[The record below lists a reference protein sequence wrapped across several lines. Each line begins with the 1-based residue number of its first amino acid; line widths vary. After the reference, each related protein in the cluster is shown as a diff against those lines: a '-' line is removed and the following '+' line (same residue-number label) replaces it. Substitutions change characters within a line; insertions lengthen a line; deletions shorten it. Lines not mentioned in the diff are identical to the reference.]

1 MRSMMAGFAVS
12 LALAGAVALPAAQ
25 PARPAFDVVSIRPR
39 AFTDQADLRAFAS
52 GMGMCGGYRF
62 TPNGNRINLPGTN
75 ICSLLRMAFDLTE
88 TQIVAPGWIKDVF
101 PSSFFDIVALGP
113 EGSTLTVDQARPML
127 RAMLEDRFKL
137 RFHRGKHDAPV
148 YALVERPQGH
158 KLRTQDIVP
167 CPRTMGKLPVVAI
180 KGIFVACTPIVTM
193 QELVFV
199 LGREVD
205 RPVVDRTKLT
215 GTYAMAL
222 TWAAADP
229 LSGNDTGPS
238 IFTAVKD
245 DLGLSLDPGTEPVDA
260 LIVDQIE
267 RPTAN

>member
-1 MRSMMAGFAVS
+1 MRSTKAGLAVL
-12 LALAGAVALPAAQ
+12 LALAGAVALPSAQ
-25 PARPAFDVVSIRPR
+25 SARPAFDVVSIKPR
-39 AFTDQADLRAFAS
+39 AFSDQADLRGFAS

-88 TQIVAPGWIKDVF
+88 YQIVAPGWIKDVA
-101 PSSFFDIVALGP
+101 PSSFFDIVAQGP
-113 EGSTLTVDQARPML
+113 AGSTLTVEQARPML

-137 RFHRGKHDAPV
+137 RFHRGMHDAPV

-167 CPRTMGKLPVVAI
+167 CPMTMGKLPVVAI
-180 KGIFVACTPIVTM
+180 KGVFVACSPTVTM
-193 QELVFV
+193 QQLVFA

-215 GTYAMAL
+215 GSYAMAL

-229 LSGNDTGPS
+229 LSGNDAGRS

-245 DLGLSLDPGTEPVDA
+245 DLGLSLEPGTEPVEA
-260 LIVDQIE
+260 LFVDQIE
-267 RPTAN
+267 RPSPN

>member
-1 MRSMMAGFAVS
+1 MRSMTVGFAVV
-12 LALAGAVALPAAQ
+12 LLLAGVVALPSAQ
-25 PARPAFDVVSIRPR
+25 TAKPAFDVVSIKPRP
-39 AFTDQADLRAFAS
+39 FTDQAELRGFAS

-88 TQIVAPGWIKDVF
+88 QQIVAPSWIKDVS

-113 EGSTLTVDQARPML
+113 AGTTLTVEQTRPML
-127 RAMLEDRFKL
+127 QAMLEERFKL
-137 RFHRGKHDAPV
+137 RFHRGTHNAPV
-148 YALVERPQGH
+148 YALVVRPQGH

-167 CPRTMGKLPVVAI
+167 CPRTMGNLPVVAI
-180 KGIFVACTPIVTM
+180 KGMFIGCTPTVSM
-193 QELVFV
+193 SQLVFA

-215 GTYAMAL
+215 GSYAMAL

-245 DLGLSLDPGTEPVDA
+245 DLGLSLEPTTEPVEA

-267 RPTAN
+267 RPSSN